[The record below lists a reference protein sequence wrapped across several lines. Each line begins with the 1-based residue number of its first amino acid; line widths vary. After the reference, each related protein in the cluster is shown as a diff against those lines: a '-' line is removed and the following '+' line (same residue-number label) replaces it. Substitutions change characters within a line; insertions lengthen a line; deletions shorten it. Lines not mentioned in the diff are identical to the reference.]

1 MTGVQTCALPILKR
15 FAHPALAAAAY
26 NAGPESAVKWV
37 KDKGGLPLDLFV
49 EEIPFRE
56 TRGYVKQVL
65 ADLYL
70 YQSFYGDK
78 DNLPQRLSLTVPTP
92 ASEGVGF

>member
-1 MTGVQTCALPILKR
+1 MKR

-26 NAGPESAVKWV
+26 NAGPEAAVKWV
-37 KDKGGLPLDLFV
+37 KDKGVLPLDLFV

-70 YQSFYGDK
+70 YQSFYGK
-78 DNLPQRLSLTVPTP
+78 DASPQRLSLTVPVPNT
-92 ASEGVGF
+92 EGVGF

>member
-1 MTGVQTCALPILKR
+1 MNQPQLMKR
-15 FAHPALAAAAY
+15 FSHPALATAAY
-26 NAGPESAVKWV
+26 NAGPEAAVKWV
-37 KDKGGLPLDLFV
+37 KEKGALPLDLFV

-70 YQSFYGDK
+70 YQSFYGK
-78 DNLPQRLSLTVPTP
+78 EAATQRFSLTVPSP
-92 ASEGVGF
+92 ATEGVSF